1 MTERWR
7 LVNTDKAEE
16 LYDIVNDPAQRNN
29 FAIQR
34 PGIVKN
40 LRTAY
45 QSFWQRVSPGLKPVA
60 IDLGDPSENPAV
72 LCSQDWRPETGNPPW
87 NFSSIK
93 KIPKVTHPWLVNV
106 LKAGEYR
113 FTLRQWPKEA
123 DKPIIGVKARIKIA
137 GVEKDA
143 LIKDGSSEVDF
154 TLSLPSGITE
164 LWTYIY
170 TQKGQVGGAYF
181 TEVKKL

>member
-1 MTERWR
+1 
-7 LVNTDKAEE
+7 
-16 LYDIVNDPAQRNN
+16 
-29 FAIQR
+29 
-34 PGIVKN
+34 
-40 LRTAY
+40 
-45 QSFWQRVSPGLKPVA
+45 
-60 IDLGDPSENPAV
+60 
-72 LCSQDWRPETGNPPW
+72 
-87 NFSSIK
+87 
-93 KIPKVTHPWLVNV
+93 VTHPWLVNV

-154 TLSLPSGITE
+154 TLSLLSGITE